1 MIDRLFLATL
11 TFCLLIA
18 GSLAMGSAMLGIDT
32 TQAKPVRVVQ
42 LEPVVITAKR
52 LPAASAVAVTERVE
66 PATQRAQ

>member
-1 MIDRLFLATL
+1 
-11 TFCLLIA
+11 
-18 GSLAMGSAMLGIDT
+18 MGSAMLGIDT